1 MSASYSS
8 FVRVC
13 DTDTI
18 DAVVAQI
25 NANESRAGTLGDTL
39 LKGGGSGTDPA
50 AVHTLDDDDA
60 SESADGGTATLTA
73 ICMYCCVFMLLVLL
87 SFCLCFCPYF
97 ILSHFKIS

>member
-1 MSASYSS
+1 VSAYRQVDVSIILII
-8 FVRVC
+8 RACVC

-39 LKGGGSGTDPA
+39 LKGAGSGTDPA
-50 AVHTLDDDDA
+50 AARTLDDDDA

-73 ICMYCCVFMLLVLL
+73 ICMYIVVFVVVIHL
-87 SFCLCFCPYF
+87 
-97 ILSHFKIS
+97 

>member
-1 MSASYSS
+1 VSAYRQLDVSIILIIRAC
-8 FVRVC
+8 VCVC

-39 LKGGGSGTDPA
+39 LKGAGSGTDPA
-50 AVHTLDDDDA
+50 AARTLDDDDA

-73 ICMYCCVFMLLVLL
+73 ICMYIVVFVVVIHL
-87 SFCLCFCPYF
+87 
-97 ILSHFKIS
+97 